1 MHRTSRRTFVKGL
14 AATGLLGGLGL
25 WRAPAW
31 ALAGPGQQNLLAG
44 DSFDL
49 FIGETPVNLS
59 GSPATAM
66 TINGS
71 LPGPTLRWREGDN
84 VTLRVRNRLAE
95 DTSIHWHGIILPANM
110 DGVPGLSFE
119 GIAPGGLYEYRF
131 KVRQNG
137 TYWYHSHSGLQE
149 QAGVYGALVI
159 DAREPEPFSY
169 DRDYVVLLSDWSDE
183 KPQRI
188 LAKLKK
194 QSDYYNFHKRTVGD
208 FIDDVSANGWAATLA
223 DRKMWAEM
231 KMSPTDLADVSGYTY
246 TYLLNGQP
254 PDGNWTGLFRP
265 GEKLRLRFVNAS
277 AMSYFDVRIPGL
289 KMTVVAADGQH
300 VEPVSVDELR
310 IAVAETYD
318 VIVEPGGERAY
329 TLFAQSMDR
338 SGYARGTLALA
349 EGLSAPV
356 PTPDPRPLIGM
367 DDMGMGGMDHG
378 AMGHGAATRPASEMD
393 HSKMSGM
400 DMNGM
405 DHSKM
410 AGMDMSGMDH
420 SKMAGMDMNGMD
432 HSKMAGMDMNGMD
445 HSKMAGMD
453 MNGMDHSKMAGMDM
467 NGMDHSKMAG
477 MDMNGMD
484 HSKMAGMDMNGM
496 DHSKMAG
503 MDMNGMDHSKMAGMD
518 MNGMDHSKMA
528 GMDMSGMDHSK
539 MAGMDMNGM
548 DHSKMAGM
556 DMNGM
561 DHSKMAGMD
570 MNGMDH
576 SKMAGMDMNGMD
588 HSRMGMGAMPM
599 QSHPASEDGNPL
611 VDMQTMTPTPKLADP
626 GLGLRDNGRRV
637 LTYADLRSRFADPDG
652 REPGRTIELHLTGHM
667 EKFAWSFDGIK
678 FSDAE
683 PLRLTY
689 GERLRI
695 VLVNDTMMTHPI
707 HLHGMWSDLED
718 EQGNFLVRKHTID
731 MPPGTRRSYRVTAD
745 ALGRWAYHCHLLFH
759 MEMGMFREVRVDEG
773 DNA

>member
-410 AGMDMSGMDH
+410 AGMDM
-420 SKMAGMDMNGMD
+420 
-432 HSKMAGMDMNGMD
+432 
-445 HSKMAGMD
+445 
-453 MNGMDHSKMAGMDM
+453 
-467 NGMDHSKMAG
+467 
-477 MDMNGMD
+477 
-484 HSKMAGMDMNGM
+484 
-496 DHSKMAG
+496 
-503 MDMNGMDHSKMAGMD
+503 
-518 MNGMDHSKMA
+518 NGMDHSKMA

>member
-169 DRDYVVLLSDWSDE
+169 DRDYVVLFSDWSDE

-410 AGMDMSGMDH
+410 AGMDM
-420 SKMAGMDMNGMD
+420 NGMD
-432 HSKMAGMDMNGMD
+432 HSKMAGMD
-445 HSKMAGMD
+445 
-453 MNGMDHSKMAGMDM
+453 
-467 NGMDHSKMAG
+467 
-477 MDMNGMD
+477 
-484 HSKMAGMDMNGM
+484 
-496 DHSKMAG
+496 
-503 MDMNGMDHSKMAGMD
+503 
-518 MNGMDHSKMA
+518 
-528 GMDMSGMDHSK
+528 
-539 MAGMDMNGM
+539 
-548 DHSKMAGM
+548 
-556 DMNGM
+556 
-561 DHSKMAGMD
+561 
-570 MNGMDH
+570 
-576 SKMAGMDMNGMD
+576 
-588 HSRMGMGAMPM
+588 HSRMGMDTMPM

-773 DNA
+773 DNT

>member
-169 DRDYVVLLSDWSDE
+169 DRDYVVLFSDWSDE

-410 AGMDMSGMDH
+410 AGMDM
-420 SKMAGMDMNGMD
+420 NGMD
-432 HSKMAGMDMNGMD
+432 HSKMAGMD
-445 HSKMAGMD
+445 
-453 MNGMDHSKMAGMDM
+453 
-467 NGMDHSKMAG
+467 
-477 MDMNGMD
+477 
-484 HSKMAGMDMNGM
+484 
-496 DHSKMAG
+496 
-503 MDMNGMDHSKMAGMD
+503 
-518 MNGMDHSKMA
+518 
-528 GMDMSGMDHSK
+528 
-539 MAGMDMNGM
+539 
-548 DHSKMAGM
+548 
-556 DMNGM
+556 
-561 DHSKMAGMD
+561 
-570 MNGMDH
+570 
-576 SKMAGMDMNGMD
+576 
-588 HSRMGMGAMPM
+588 HSRMGMDTMPM

-773 DNA
+773 GNT